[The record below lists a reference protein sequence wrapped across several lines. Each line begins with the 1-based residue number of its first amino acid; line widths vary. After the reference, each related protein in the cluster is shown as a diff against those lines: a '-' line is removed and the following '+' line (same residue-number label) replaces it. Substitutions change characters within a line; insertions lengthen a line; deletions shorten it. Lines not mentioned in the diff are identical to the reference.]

1 MAVRSA
7 LINVMVR
14 AAQKAGRALTRDFG
28 EVEQLQVSKKGPA
41 NFVSTADTKAEQ
53 IIFDELSK
61 ARPDFGFLMEERG
74 EVKGMAERFRWIVD
88 PLDGTTNYLHGLP
101 HWAVSIACEEA
112 GKITAGVVYDPIKDE
127 LFWAERGSGAWKNNN
142 RLRVSARK
150 KIDEALVGTGLPP
163 GDQAALED
171 YIPRLQKLMEE
182 AAAVRRYGSAALDL
196 CYVAAGRYDGF
207 FELGLSPWDTA
218 AGVILVREAG
228 GMVTEIDGGED
239 PIYGR
244 TILATNGL
252 LHRAINQLIRPPAR
266 IRVGSTPKE

>member
-41 NFVSTADTKAEQ
+41 DFVSTADTKSEQ
-53 IIFDELSK
+53 IIFDELAK

-74 EVKGMAERFRWIVD
+74 EIAGMGERFRWIVD

-101 HWAVSIACEEA
+101 HWSVSIACEEA
-112 GKITAGVVYDPIKDE
+112 GKITAGVIYDPIKDE
-127 LFWAERGSGAWKNNN
+127 LFWAERGAGAWKNNN

-163 GDQAALED
+163 GDTAALED
-171 YIPRLQKLMEE
+171 YLPRLHKVMDK
-182 AAAVRRYGSAALDL
+182 AAAVRRFGSAALDL

-207 FELGLSPWDTA
+207 FEIGLSPWDVA

-228 GMVTEIDGGED
+228 GMVTEIDGGEN

-244 TILATNGL
+244 TILATNGM
-252 LHRAINQLIRPPAR
+252 LHRDINQLIRPPAK
-266 IRVGSTPKE
+266 IKVGSTPKD